1 MPKIFQKSRKF
12 LQIEKNILSRNT
24 SASSQHFVKIQHRE
38 KNFSLL
44 LPEGIFLLKKTII
57 FTNTYTPVY
66 CCLIF
71 LLFSCVKLQFLKTGS
86 LDNANQEISLT

>member
-38 KNFSLL
+38 KNFPLL
-44 LPEGIFLLKKTII
+44 LPEGIFLLTKTII
-57 FTNTYTPVY
+57 FTNTYTPV
-66 CCLIF
+66 CCCFIF
-71 LLFSCVKLQFLKTGS
+71 LIVS
-86 LDNANQEISLT
+86 LCKAAIFKNWIIG